1 RVFFIGYPAAL
12 FIGGLGGL
20 LLARQSLAPVV
31 AMSDQ
36 AQRISAGNLHKRLSV
51 DNPDDELGRL
61 AATFNDLLSRLD
73 RSFHSMRAFIADA
86 SHEFRTPLSIIGGE
100 AELTLSQERDPAE
113 YREALSIVHDEAL
126 RLSAMVDDLLALARA
141 DSGQQTLE
149 TEEFYINELL
159 EECCRS
165 ASVLAVKRGVALTMT
180 PQSDVQVRADLAMLR
195 RMILNLLDNA
205 LKYTQP
211 GGSVCADMIADDSE
225 VRISVTDTGIGIPAE
240 FTSRVF
246 ERFYRVSRSRTRA
259 EGGSG
264 LGLAIAKWV
273 AEAHGGTISVT
284 STPGLGSSFVVILP
298 RDGEMGR

>member
-1 RVFFIGYPAAL
+1 
-12 FIGGLGGL
+12 
-20 LLARQSLAPVV
+20 
-31 AMSDQ
+31 
-36 AQRISAGNLHKRLSV
+36 
-51 DNPDDELGRL
+51 
-61 AATFNDLLSRLD
+61 
-73 RSFHSMRAFIADA
+73 MRAFIADA
-86 SHEFRTPLSIIGGE
+86 SHEFRTPLSIIRGE